1 MVGYCLAVGIALIG
15 VIIGASINEN
25 AHRNADASE
34 QIRRQNELTLIVK
47 QKQSNKSE
55 EENHE
60 EN

>member
-34 QIRRQNELTLIVK
+34 QIRRQNELRLIVK
-47 QKQSNKSE
+47 QQSNKSE

>member
-1 MVGYCLAVGIALIG
+1 MVGYCLAVGIALVG

-34 QIRRQNELTLIVK
+34 QVRRHNELMFIVK
-47 QKQSNKSE
+47 QQSNKSE

>member
-25 AHRNADASE
+25 AHRNADA
-34 QIRRQNELTLIVK
+34 LMFIVK
-47 QKQSNKSE
+47 QQSNKSE

>member
-34 QIRRQNELTLIVK
+34 QVRRQNELMFIV
-47 QKQSNKSE
+47 KQSNKSE

>member
-1 MVGYCLAVGIALIG
+1 MVGYCLAVGIALVG

-25 AHRNADASE
+25 AHRNAEASE
-34 QIRRQNELTLIVK
+34 QVRRQNELMFIVK
-47 QKQSNKSE
+47 QQSNKNE